1 MARSES
7 QGLQIAVI
15 LLTMCVVGLAISTW
29 VYYQA
34 ADTNL
39 KLKESADNTAKD
51 AKKQGEKLAFANK
64 VLSYVNGDSTAT
76 KDEIAQ
82 LKTSTGGDPTAE
94 AALAKYEKLM
104 AGHPEKAVSGEAKG
118 LSALPDYI
126 LTTTGERNKQ
136 LTESVGRENVL
147 TVEKAA
153 IDTRETGRTA
163 TAEQGMKKAV
173 DDLNAERDAFNKERD
188 DFKKSLDDLRNTIA
202 QRDAQLK
209 ELTEKSNKELGAR
222 DLRIIALEKDQENL
236 REKLLATTKDGPS
249 FEAPDGEITWVNQ
262 RQRAVWINVGHA
274 DGLTRQTTF
283 SVYDHDENGVSS
295 AKRKARIEVISIT
308 QPHLA
313 ECRILEDEIK
323 NPILPGDKI
332 FTPAWSPGQHL
343 HFAINGSLFIDAD
356 KNPDNEEVRSII
368 ELNGGEV
375 DAEVKPDGTIMGKIN
390 SQTRYLIRGK
400 VPSEKEYAGEGKGA
414 VDNWSAMT
422 EQAKDNGVEII
433 DISRFLNMMGW
444 KAQDRTTALGGRK
457 TATKRSSSADKRA
470 AGTAE
475 KAEKTDEEP
484 ADEKP
489 AAKPA
494 KAGAE
499 DEDPF
504 GK

>member
-39 KLKESADNTAKD
+39 KLKESADNTAKE

-76 KDEIAQ
+76 KEEINQ

-94 AALAKYEKLM
+94 AALAKFEKLM

-118 LSALPDYI
+118 LSALPDYLI
-126 LTTTGERNKQ
+126 STAGERNKQ

-147 TVEKAA
+147 TVQNKE

-173 DDLNAERDAFNKERD
+173 ADLNAERDTFNKERD
-188 DFKKSLDDLRNTIA
+188 DFKKNLEDLKNTIA
-202 QRDAQLK
+202 QREAQLK
-209 ELTEKSNKELGAR
+209 DLKEKSDKDVASR
-222 DLRIIALEKDQENL
+222 DNRILNLEKDLVNM

-262 RQRAVWINVGHA
+262 RQRMVWINVGHA

-343 HFAINGSLFIDAD
+343 HFAINGSLFIDSD
-356 KNPDNEEVRSII
+356 KNPDNDEVRAII

-375 DAEVKPDGTIMGKIN
+375 DAEVKPDGTLVGKGM
-390 SQTRYLIRGK
+390 SPQTRYLIRGK
-400 VPSEKEYAGEGKGA
+400 APSEKEYEGEAGKRA
-414 VDNWSAMT
+414 FDNWSHLT
-422 EQAKDNGVEII
+422 TQADDWGVEII

-444 KAQDRTTALGGRK
+444 KAQDRTTALGGKK
-457 TATKRSSSADKRA
+457 TATKRNSSSSKPA
-470 AGTAE
+470 AAE